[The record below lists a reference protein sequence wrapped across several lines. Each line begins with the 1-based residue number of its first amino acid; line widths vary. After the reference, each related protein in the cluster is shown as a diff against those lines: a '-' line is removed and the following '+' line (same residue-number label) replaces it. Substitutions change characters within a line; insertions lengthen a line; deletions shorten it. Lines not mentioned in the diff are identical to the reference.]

1 MSYEKKPGDISVFLN
16 TKRTDEN
23 NMPNYNGQALIDDK
37 LYDVSFWLKYPD
49 GKPAFLAGKIKL
61 HEARENTA
69 GRDPIQNPGPGPLE
83 NDEPVEER
91 KEDPEA
97 SEEVNDL
104 PFVLT
109 IPLAIGVVMSGLLHA
124 VVMLA

>member
-1 MSYEKKPGDISVFLN
+1 MAYERKDGDISVFLN
-16 TKRTDEN
+16 GKRTDEN
-23 NMPNYNGQALIDDK
+23 NAPHYTGKALIDGVD
-37 LYDVSFWLKYPD
+37 YDISFWLKQPE
-49 GKPAFLAGKIKL
+49 GKSAFLAGTIKK
-61 HEARENTA
+61 HVPRENAVT
-69 GRDPIQNPGPGPLE
+69 RDPIQNPGPGPLE